1 MGTIDELNQTVSLES
16 AYRAAHHSAIVVDR
30 SQLSMLKLTGESRL
44 DLINR
49 MSTQNVLDLQSGE
62 GKATIL
68 TTEIGRIIDRL
79 ILYANS
85 SSVYCLTS
93 EGNGQNI
100 TDYLRRFV
108 FYMDDFH
115 VEDLS
120 EKTAIFAVYGPQAQ
134 PLLTELFGEDV
145 ALPLHHWTTFD
156 MAGTTVYIHRTDPIA
171 GDGYFIMCQ
180 EQDKEVTW
188 ESLVEA
194 GITPADEEAFEYLR
208 IESGQPR
215 FGHELTTDYI
225 PLEANLWSDVSFNK
239 GCYTGQ
245 EIIARMESRGR
256 LAKRMVSLKATEPLP
271 VGEELLVDGK
281 KAGTITSSAGGP
293 GGNLALGFVKTAF
306 LGEGNDDEKSLQLKS
321 GDVRVEIDVRR
332 DT

>member
-1 MGTIDELNQTVSLES
+1 MGTVGQLNQTVSLES

-30 SQLSMLKLTGESRL
+30 SQLGMLKLTGETRL

-49 MSTQNVLDLQSGE
+49 MSTQKVLDLQSGE
-62 GKATIL
+62 GIATIL

-79 ILYANS
+79 ILYADS

-100 TDYLRRFV
+100 ADYLRRFV

-115 VEDLS
+115 IEDLS
-120 EKTAIFAVYGPQAQ
+120 EKTTIFAVYGPQAQ
-134 PLLTELFGEDV
+134 ALLTEMFGKEV

-156 MAGTTVYIHRTDPIA
+156 MAGTIVYLHRTDPIA

-180 EQDKEVTW
+180 EQDKVMSW
-188 ESLVEA
+188 ESLVKA
-194 GITPADEEAFEYLR
+194 GITPAGEEAFEYLR
-208 IESGQPR
+208 IESAQPR
-215 FGHELTTDYI
+215 FGHELTADYI
-225 PLEANLWSDVSFNK
+225 PLEANLWADVSFTK

-256 LAKRMVSLKATEPLP
+256 LAKRMVSLKATETLP
-271 VGEELLVDGK
+271 AGEELLVDGK
-281 KAGTITSSAGGP
+281 RAGTITSAAGGP
-293 GGNLALGFVKTAF
+293 SGNLGLGFVKTAF

-321 GDVRVEIDVRR
+321 GDVRVELIDR
-332 DT
+332 T